1 LVHCRRKA
9 ERRRSEDDEAASKG
23 KVRRYFERD
32 MAADAPADEICV
44 RDAELVHDGADGA
57 AVAGSV

>member
-1 LVHCRRKA
+1 
-9 ERRRSEDDEAASKG
+9 
-23 KVRRYFERD
+23 